1 MVNEKKTINEAKLFA
16 TGSYSTN
23 TRESDFPWKNHGR
36 PLVCENDSD
45 AEVPARSHDYKIPT
59 DRQDNE
65 HVSARVKST
74 HALCESLRL
83 IMEIPE
89 MCDVTFLVGPREIPV
104 HGVRAIL
111 GTEAST
117 LTLTRASQISSKQFQ
132 IMFSSIFR
140 VLYQLII
147 KHLNLRETGLKY
159 TIQPSLRHYG
169 DRLII
174 PVRKYDAEV
183 FRMLIQFVHSG
194 TATITDSTVFG
205 LLCGADQFELKDLEQ
220 ACWEYMDR
228 RIECDCGDVCRLQG
242 PTKNHRK
249 AHEIFNTIYCT
260 IERQN
265 PVSASSSSRNLYA

>member
-1 MVNEKKTINEAKLFA
+1 MA
-16 TGSYSTN
+16 TCELKQPLLQHEDSFDGRCFENYARHEESSSGYEST
-23 TRESDFPWKNHGR
+23 
-36 PLVCENDSD
+36 DSE

-59 DRQDNE
+59 GRQDNE

-111 GTEAST
+111 GT
-117 LTLTRASQISSKQFQ
+117 RSK
-132 IMFSSIFR
+132 

-147 KHLNLRETGLKY
+147 KHLNIRETGLKY
-159 TIQPSLRHYG
+159 AKPSPLRHYG
-169 DRLII
+169 DRLTI

-183 FRMLIQFVHSG
+183 FRMLMQFVHSG
-194 TATITDSTVFG
+194 TATISDSTVFG

-228 RIECDCGDVCRLQG
+228 RIEFIARWKGRDLH
-242 PTKNHRK
+242 PPS
-249 AHEIFNTIYCT
+249 APPEILTL
-260 IERQN
+260 E
-265 PVSASSSSRNLYA
+265 PEH